1 MKEIIIDTV
10 VDSLKLIPF
19 LFIAFLI
26 IELCEHK
33 FSNKHQK
40 IMSKSG
46 KLGPIIAAL
55 LGALPQCGFSV
66 MATNLYVTRII
77 TLGTLVSVYLSTS
90 DEMLPILISENVD
103 TIIIFK
109 LIGMK
114 VLLGMFYGLLIDF
127 VLRKRS
133 KNKEDFELC
142 QDEKCD
148 CEHHL
153 LRSVISHTFKTL
165 FFIFLVTIVL
175 NTLFHYFGTEFLD
188 ETITSNGLVSP
199 LIASLFGLI
208 PNCAGSIM
216 LTELYIKG
224 VLSAGSTIAG
234 LLTGSGVGLLVLFK
248 QNKNLKENII
258 ILILLYVLGALSGII
273 INLFGIVI

>member
-1 MKEIIIDTV
+1 M
-10 VDSLKLIPF
+10 
-19 LFIAFLI
+19 
-26 IELCEHK
+26 
-33 FSNKHQK
+33 
-40 IMSKSG
+40 
-46 KLGPIIAAL
+46 
-55 LGALPQCGFSV
+55 
-66 MATNLYVTRII
+66 
-77 TLGTLVSVYLSTS
+77 
-90 DEMLPILISENVD
+90 
-103 TIIIFK
+103 
-109 LIGMK
+109 
-114 VLLGMFYGLLIDF
+114 
-127 VLRKRS
+127 
-133 KNKEDFELC
+133 
-142 QDEKCD
+142 
-148 CEHHL
+148 
-153 LRSVISHTFKTL
+153 

-199 LIASLFGLI
+199 LIASLLGLI

>member
-1 MKEIIIDTV
+1 
-10 VDSLKLIPF
+10 
-19 LFIAFLI
+19 
-26 IELCEHK
+26 
-33 FSNKHQK
+33 
-40 IMSKSG
+40 MSKSG

-103 TIIIFK
+103 AIIIFK

-199 LIASLFGLI
+199 LIASLLGLI